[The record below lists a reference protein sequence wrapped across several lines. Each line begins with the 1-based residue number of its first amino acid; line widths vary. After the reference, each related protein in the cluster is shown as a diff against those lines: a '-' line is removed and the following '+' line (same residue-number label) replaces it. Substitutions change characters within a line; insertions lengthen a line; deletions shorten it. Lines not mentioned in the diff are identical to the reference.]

1 MHVAAATPG
10 DGWRIDRHLTHG
22 AVRRYS
28 VEMPEGAGTIEAGR
42 LAYAA
47 ADWSSAYAQLN
58 ALRATLDVDDLAL
71 LARSAWF
78 LAQVRESIELSEEV
92 FRRYRDDDRLA
103 AAAETALLLS
113 LLWFARGSMSVMS
126 GWMSRARTL
135 LATLPDGPGH
145 GYLAY
150 LDGMYEVL
158 VEGRPA
164 PTSLVRLQEL
174 ARTLR
179 DPALDALGLTI
190 AGVTDLRHGEVARGF
205 ARLDEAMLPV
215 IAGQVPAEWGGDI
228 YCTVIHV
235 CHELADFQRMADWTS
250 ATERWCTQFASEAI
264 YPGICRV
271 HRLELRGAHG
281 EWDDAEAQLA
291 TESRALLDGNAWVAG
306 EGFYQLG
313 EILRRRGDHR
323 GALEAYAATRAAG
336 IDPQPGEALL
346 AFTEG
351 RASEAWGMLTASLQ
365 GRDRVARVRL
375 LRAGVEVALA
385 TGRMPDAAALA
396 GELREAAADY
406 RSRGFLAWSAHADGM
421 LALGQGRPAE
431 ALTSLQEAAT
441 LLRRDRQ
448 PYETARVLEW
458 IAQAHEADGRPGAA
472 QRARAEAAETFARLG
487 VRPPPAPAAG
497 NGPLTAR
504 EAEVLECVAAGAS
517 NRDVA
522 ARLFIS
528 EKTVGRHLANI
539 YVKLGVGSRT
549 AAAAWWRE
557 QGGPASGSA

>member
-1 MHVAAATPG
+1 
-10 DGWRIDRHLTHG
+10 
-22 AVRRYS
+22 
-28 VEMPEGAGTIEAGR
+28 MPDGAGTIESGR
-42 LAYAA
+42 QAYAA
-47 ADWSSAYAQLN
+47 GDWTAAHARLD
-58 ALRATLDVDDLAL
+58 AMRATLEVDDLAL

-78 LAQVRESIELSEEV
+78 LAHVPESIELSEEV
-92 FRRYRDDDRLA
+92 FRRYRDADRVDEA
-103 AAAETALLLS
+103 ADTALLLA

-126 GWMSRARTL
+126 GWVSRARTL
-135 LATLPDGPGH
+135 LADLPDRAAH

-150 LDGMYEVL
+150 LDGMSEVL
-158 VEGRPA
+158 IEGRPA
-164 PTSLVRLQEL
+164 PESLDRLQHL
-174 ARTLR
+174 ARVLR
-179 DPALDALGLTI
+179 DPALDALALTV
-190 AGVTDLRHGEVARGF
+190 AGVTDLRHGDVARGF

-250 ATERWCTQFASEAI
+250 ATERWCSRFASEAI

-281 EWDDAEAQLA
+281 EWDAVEVQLA
-291 TESRALLDGNAWVAG
+291 AESRALLDGNDWVAG

-313 EILRRRGDHR
+313 EILRRRGDHA
-323 GALEAYAATRAAG
+323 GALEAYAAARAAG

-351 RASEAWGMLTASLQ
+351 RAAEAWSMLAASLQ
-365 GRDRVARVRL
+365 RRDRVARVRL

-385 TGRMPDAAALA
+385 MGRMADAVELA
-396 GELREAAADY
+396 RELREAAADY
-406 RSRGFLAWSAHADGM
+406 RSRGFLAWAAHADGM
-421 LALGQGRPAE
+421 LALRQDRPAE
-431 ALTSLQEAAT
+431 ALTALQEAAA

-458 IAQAHEADGRPGAA
+458 IAQAHEAHGRPGAA
-472 QRARAEAAETFARLG
+472 QRARAEAAETFSRLG
-487 VRPPPAPAAG
+487 VRPPRAAAG
-497 NGPLTAR
+497 DGLLTAR
-504 EAEVLECVAAGAS
+504 EVEVLECVAAGAS
-517 NRDVA
+517 NRAVA

-557 QGGPASGSA
+557 RGGPASGSA